1 MFNLNAR
8 LVNELPEGLALVQ
21 RGLFY
26 ADALFE
32 SIRVL
37 GGRIP
42 LLRPH
47 WERLL
52 RGMRLMHYQIPPH
65 WSAEYFEKEILKS
78 VSVNARVRLTVWRS
92 PGGLYLPEN
101 DAPQFLITSQAME
114 SDVFSW
120 HDEGIRTGL
129 CESVRLPV
137 DSLSGVKTLNAARYV
152 AAAREAQERGWGEGI
167 LLNASGRICEATSSN
182 VFWFENGCLYTPP
195 LSDGCVTGV
204 LRDLLLALTK
214 AAGSPICEKTAVF
227 DDILAADEVFL
238 TNAVRGIRWVRYCE
252 GKVFGNAETRKLHE
266 LMVAHIADGTAF

>member
-92 PGGLYLPEN
+92 SGGLYLPEN

-152 AAAREAQERGWGEGI
+152 AAAREAQERGWDEGI

-182 VFWFENGCLYTPP
+182 VFWFENGRLYTPP

>member
-152 AAAREAQERGWGEGI
+152 AAAREAQERGWDEGI

-182 VFWFENGCLYTPP
+182 VFWFENGRLYTPP

-227 DDILAADEVFL
+227 YDILAADEVFL
-238 TNAVRGIRWVRYCE
+238 TNAVRGIRWVQYCE

-266 LMVAHIADGTAF
+266 LMVAHIADGAAL

>member
-8 LVNELPEGLALVQ
+8 LVKELPEGLALVQ

-152 AAAREAQERGWGEGI
+152 AAAREAQERGWDEGI

-182 VFWFENGCLYTPP
+182 VFWFENGRLYTPP

-238 TNAVRGIRWVRYCE
+238 TNAVRGIRWVRQCE
-252 GKVFGNAETRKLHE
+252 GKVYENTETRKLHE
-266 LMVAHIADGTAF
+266 LMVAHLADGTAL

>member
-8 LVNELPEGLALVQ
+8 LVNELPEGLALAQ

-42 LLRPH
+42 LMRPH

-65 WSAEYFEKEILKS
+65 WSAEYFEKEILKT

-101 DAPQFLITSQAME
+101 DAPQFLITAQAME

-152 AAAREAQERGWGEGI
+152 AAAREAQERGWDEGI
-167 LLNASGRICEATSSN
+167 LLNAFGRICEATSSN
-182 VFWFENGCLYTPP
+182 VYWLENGRLYTPP

-214 AAGSPICEKTAVF
+214 AAGRPIHEKTAVF

-238 TNAVRGIRWVRYCE
+238 TNAVRGIRWVRHCE
-252 GKVFGNAETRKLHE
+252 GKVYGNAETIKLHE
-266 LMVAHIADGTAF
+266 LMVAHLANATAL

>member
-182 VFWFENGCLYTPP
+182 VFWFENGRLYTPP

>member
-8 LVNELPEGLALVQ
+8 LVKELPEGLALVQ

-152 AAAREAQERGWGEGI
+152 AAAREAQERGWDEGI

-182 VFWFENGCLYTPP
+182 VFWFENGRLYTPP

-214 AAGSPICEKTAVF
+214 AAGWPICEKTAVF

-266 LMVAHIADGTAF
+266 LMVAHIADGAAL

>member
-8 LVNELPEGLALVQ
+8 LVKELPEGLALAQ

-42 LLRPH
+42 LMRPH
-47 WERLL
+47 WERLM

-65 WSAEYFEKEILKS
+65 WSAEYFEKEIFKT

-137 DSLSGVKTLNAARYV
+137 DALSGVKTLNAARYV
-152 AAAREAQERGWGEGI
+152 AAAREAQERGWDEGI
-167 LLNASGRICEATSSN
+167 LLNAFGRICEATSSN
-182 VFWFENGCLYTPP
+182 VCWFENGRLYTPP

-214 AAGSPICEKTAVF
+214 AAGWPIQEKTAVF

-238 TNAVRGIRWVRYCE
+238 TNAVRGIRWVRHCE
-252 GKVFGNAETRKLHE
+252 GKVYGNAETRKLHE
-266 LMVAHIADGTAF
+266 LMVGHLAAGAAL

>member
-152 AAAREAQERGWGEGI
+152 AAAREAQERGWDEGI